1 MAIDKLEALRER
13 EFVWLKSVTISQFRK
28 EVARKERPVSPS
40 FQEES
45 ELAYEGRPKMWV
57 FRETRSHNV
66 KRGLSVYA
74 DSLAMYN
81 DPPALPPNDE
91 RWPRFIPWSAE
102 PKRGDERRVYLPD
115 RSLMD
120 TNVGEYKAQC
130 WALLQRSTQHEE
142 LMGFFQT
149 PYERGIPWHN
159 PSRSQEDQRFLLGEN
174 RPIRVFKAGP
184 RDCLM
189 MHAFMAV
196 PESQK
201 ELAYSLLV
209 DGYTPLP
216 VAKRARLT

>member
-28 EVARKERPVSPS
+28 EVARKERPISPS

-45 ELAYEGRPKMWV
+45 ELAYEGRPKM
-57 FRETRSHNV
+57 
-66 KRGLSVYA
+66 
-74 DSLAMYN
+74 
-81 DPPALPPNDE
+81 
-91 RWPRFIPWSAE
+91 
-102 PKRGDERRVYLPD
+102 GDERRVYLPD

-149 PYERGIPWHN
+149 SYERGIPWRN